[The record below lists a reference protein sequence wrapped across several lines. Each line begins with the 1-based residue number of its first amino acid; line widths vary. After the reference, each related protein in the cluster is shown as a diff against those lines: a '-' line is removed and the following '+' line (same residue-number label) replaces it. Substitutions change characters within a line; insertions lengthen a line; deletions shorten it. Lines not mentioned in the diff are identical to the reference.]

1 LNRGS
6 RRFSRL
12 GSVAAGCSLG
22 KSNLRGILLR
32 GGAKRIQLSEV
43 FMKRYAIFA
52 AAGVV
57 ALICAGCDKS
67 FMSSSVEST
76 KNGTAQPATPQKPPA
91 IPPDIQGAA
100 ETALGSETE
109 VLAFGDLA
117 KSGKQQIFAVNR
129 LKSTPQGVMPGTLV
143 SRAVVLENDGG
154 KWKEVFRCDE
164 HLENP
169 KGYLGGTPL
178 APVTAWRLQFEQHED
193 KGLQMYFTPLAKPAG
208 GYIETI
214 GIRWNPERKLYE
226 SLDRTYEH
234 FVGETKNLATS
245 ESQVKQ

>member
-1 LNRGS
+1 MNRAS

-22 KSNLRGILLR
+22 KLKSRRVLLPGR
-32 GGAKRIQLSEV
+32 AKRLQLSEML
-43 FMKRYAIFA
+43 MKPYAIFA

-57 ALICAGCDKS
+57 ALVCAGCDKS

-76 KNGTAQPATPQKPPA
+76 KNGTTQPATPPKPA
-91 IPPDIQGAA
+91 TPPDIQAAA
-100 ETALGSETE
+100 EAALGSETE

-117 KSGKQQIFAVNR
+117 KNGKQQIFAVNR

-164 HLENP
+164 HLQNP

-178 APVTAWRLQFEQHED
+178 ASVAAWRLQSEQHED

-214 GIRWNPERKLYE
+214 GIRWNPELKLYE
-226 SLDRTYEH
+226 SLDRSYEH
-234 FVGETKNLATS
+234 FLGETKNLATP
-245 ESQVKQ
+245 ESQVRQ

>member
-12 GSVAAGCSLG
+12 GNAAAGCSPG
-22 KSNLRGILLR
+22 KIKSRRIPLPGR
-32 GGAKRIQLSEV
+32 AKRLQLSE
-43 FMKRYAIFA
+43 MLKKRYAIFA

-57 ALICAGCDKS
+57 ALVCAGCDKS

-76 KNGTAQPATPQKPPA
+76 KSGTAQPAAPAKPA
-91 IPPDIQGAA
+91 TPPDIQAAA
-100 ETALGSETE
+100 EAALGSETE

-117 KSGKQQIFAVNR
+117 KNGKQQIFAVNR

-143 SRAVVLENDGG
+143 SRAVVLEDDGG
-154 KWKEVFRCDE
+154 E
-164 HLENP
+164 HLQNP

-178 APVTAWRLQFEQHED
+178 APVATWRLQSEQHED

-214 GIRWNPERKLYE
+214 GIRWNPELKLYE
-226 SLDRTYEH
+226 SLDRSYDH
-234 FVGETKNLATS
+234 FLGETKNLATP
-245 ESQVKQ
+245 

>member
-1 LNRGS
+1 M
-6 RRFSRL
+6 
-12 GSVAAGCSLG
+12 
-22 KSNLRGILLR
+22 KSY
-32 GGAKRIQLSEV
+32 V
-43 FMKRYAIFA
+43 IFA
-52 AAGVV
+52 AGFV
-57 ALICAGCDKS
+57 ALACGGCDKS

-76 KNGTAQPATPQKPPA
+76 KSGTARPATPPKPA
-91 IPPDIQGAA
+91 IPSETQTAA
-100 ETALGSETE
+100 EGALGSETE

-117 KSGKQQIFAVNR
+117 KNRKQQIFAVNR
-129 LKSTPQGVMPGTLV
+129 LKSTPQGVMPGILV
-143 SRAVVLENDGG
+143 SRAIILENDDG

-164 HLENP
+164 HLQNP

-178 APVTAWRLQFEQHED
+178 APVAAWRLQYEQHED

-214 GIRWNPERKLYE
+214 GIRWNPQQKLYE

-234 FVGETKNLATS
+234 FLGETKNLATP

>member
-1 LNRGS
+1 M
-6 RRFSRL
+6 
-12 GSVAAGCSLG
+12 
-22 KSNLRGILLR
+22 KS
-32 GGAKRIQLSEV
+32 
-43 FMKRYAIFA
+43 YAIFA
-52 AAGVV
+52 AASVV
-57 ALICAGCDKS
+57 ALVCAGCDKS

-76 KNGTAQPATPQKPPA
+76 KNGTTQPAAPAKPA
-91 IPPDIQGAA
+91 TPPDIQAAA
-100 ETALGSETE
+100 EAALGSETE

-117 KSGKQQIFAVNR
+117 KNGKQQIFAVNR

-164 HLENP
+164 HLQNP

-178 APVTAWRLQFEQHED
+178 ASVA
-193 KGLQMYFTPLAKPAG
+193 GLQMYFTPLAKPAG

-214 GIRWNPERKLYE
+214 GIRWNPELKLYE

-234 FVGETKNLATS
+234 FLGETKNLES
-245 ESQVKQ
+245 PESQVRQ

>member
-1 LNRGS
+1 
-6 RRFSRL
+6 
-12 GSVAAGCSLG
+12 
-22 KSNLRGILLR
+22 
-32 GGAKRIQLSEV
+32 
-43 FMKRYAIFA
+43 
-52 AAGVV
+52 
-57 ALICAGCDKS
+57 
-67 FMSSSVEST
+67 MSSSVEST
-76 KNGTAQPATPQKPPA
+76 KKGTAQPAAPAKPA
-91 IPPDIQGAA
+91 TPPDVQAAA
-100 ETALGSETE
+100 EAALGSETE

-117 KSGKQQIFAVNR
+117 KNGKQQIFAVNR

-164 HLENP
+164 HLQNP

-178 APVTAWRLQFEQHED
+178 ASVAAWRLQSEQHDD

-214 GIRWNPERKLYE
+214 GIRWNPELKLYE

-234 FVGETKNLATS
+234 FLGETKNLES
-245 ESQVKQ
+245 PESQVRQ